1 LERANEQARRQPD
14 ENTFLSMV
22 ARAAHAAGTSVAGF
36 VKGDRQKAA
45 RQLEFPQLSAADA
58 KVARDM
64 EQGLGNLDIVL
75 AGGAFA

>member
-1 LERANEQARRQPD
+1 
-14 ENTFLSMV
+14 M
-22 ARAAHAAGTSVAGF
+22 AGF